1 MNVALGERGNGSKD
15 VLNIFFRNL
24 KLLSLK
30 VTQRSCSSFSLLS
43 LLVPILHMKNGGS
56 S

>member
-1 MNVALGERGNGSKD
+1 MNAALGERGKGSKY
-15 VLNIFFRNL
+15 VLNIVFRNL

-30 VTQRSCSSFSLLS
+30 VTQRSCSSFCLLS
-43 LLVPILHMKNGGS
+43 LLVPILQVKNGGS